1 MSTTSNEHDEHQAQM
16 SNQFDSASKD
26 AFLTPVEARVIG
38 CLMEKQRT
46 TPDQYPLTLNG
57 LVSACN
63 QKSARHPVMSLSQG
77 EVGHTLNQLRDKG
90 LVHAS
95 FTGRT
100 ERYDHKIVGTFFL
113 SREEQAVLCVL
124 MLRGPQTP
132 GELRTN
138 GARLADF
145 RDLEAVSKT
154 LQGLMERDHALVV
167 ELPRLPGKRE
177 QRFAHL
183 LCGEPTA
190 EELES
195 LAAAAAPASDG
206 AQTTRIQALEAEVAS
221 LRAELD
227 RLWVL
232 TGLADQRDA

>member
-1 MSTTSNEHDEHQAQM
+1 MTPENAPSRSDGLL
-16 SNQFDSASKD
+16 S
-26 AFLTPVEARVIG
+26 PVEARIIG

-46 TPDQYPLTLNG
+46 TPDQYPLTLTS

-63 QKSARHPVMSLSQG
+63 QKSARHPVMNLSQG
-77 EVGHTLNQLRDKG
+77 EIGHAVNALRDKG

-95 FTGRT
+95 FSSRT
-100 ERYDHKIVGTFFL
+100 ERYDHKMVGTYFL
-113 SREEQAVLCVL
+113 SREEQALLCVL

-138 GARLADF
+138 SARLADF
-145 RDLEAVSKT
+145 RDLDAVMKT
-154 LQGLMERDHALVV
+154 LESLNQREHPLVI

-183 LCGEPTA
+183 LCGQPA
-190 EELES
+190 PELLE
-195 LAAAAAPASDG
+195 AAAPIGAASMDRG
-206 AQTTRIQALEAEVAS
+206 DQEARIAALESEVQA

-227 RLWVL
+227 ALWAL
-232 TGLADQRDA
+232 SGLASRRAD